1 MLSHP
6 DGASLGFMFV
16 QSVSESCGGFSAVN
30 AHVSFPGVFAPAL
43 PPNMIV
49 RADCVSNAMPIS
61 AFGGG
66 GRFGAGR
73 GPMMLLKS
81 YHHLCEGASP
91 CPMPPDRTKRATPE
105 TERKP
110 PW

>member
-49 RADCVSNAMPIS
+49 RADCVSNAVPIS

-66 GRFGAGR
+66 ERSGAR
-73 GPMMLLKS
+73 RVDMLLLKS
-81 YHHLCEGASP
+81 SNHVSYGSSP
-91 CPMPPDRTKRATPE
+91 HPVPPYRTMWSRPTLDSE
-105 TERKP
+105 
-110 PW
+110 

>member
-66 GRFGAGR
+66 EWSGAR
-73 GPMMLLKS
+73 RVHMLLLKS
-81 YHHLCEGASP
+81 YNHVSEGSSAA
-91 CPMPPDRTKRATPE
+91 PMPPYRTHRS
-105 TERKP
+105 KP
-110 PW
+110 V